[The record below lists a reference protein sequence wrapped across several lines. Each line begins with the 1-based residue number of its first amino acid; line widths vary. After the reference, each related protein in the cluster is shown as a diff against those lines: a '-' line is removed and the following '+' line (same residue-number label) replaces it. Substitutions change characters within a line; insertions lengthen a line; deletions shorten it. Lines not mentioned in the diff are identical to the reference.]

1 MSPNMKKQ
9 LISAILGTA
18 AGVLVILLTTKAV
31 AGAECTT
38 QYGNGQ
44 YGEEVCVP
52 TEIAVDKQVRNPV
65 TGVFVEN
72 LLSGDAAYS
81 PGSEVV
87 YRLVIKNNDT
97 VDFSEVMVKDT
108 LPEKLTSGRV
118 ADENK
123 DEVFEASYNS
133 DTRELTFKI
142 KDLKAGEGREVTILA
157 TVLGSG
163 SFTDSLTCDIDNR
176 ARVEAEG
183 KSDEDNSKIC
193 VVKDVL
199 GVTTLPQAGPE
210 DVIPYL
216 PFIGT
221 GLTGIALM
229 LKKKRA

>member
-1 MSPNMKKQ
+1 MTHSMKKQ
-9 LISAILGTA
+9 VISAILGTA
-18 AGVLVILLTTKAV
+18 AGIAMVLLTAKFAS
-31 AGAECTT
+31 GAECTT

-44 YGEEVCVP
+44 YGEEVCIP

-72 LLSGDAAYS
+72 LLSGDASYS
-81 PGSEVV
+81 PDSEVV
-87 YRLVIKNNDT
+87 YKLVIKNNDT
-97 VDFSEVMVKDT
+97 VDFSEVFVKDT

-123 DEVFEASYNS
+123 DEVFEANYNS

-142 KDLKAGEGREVTILA
+142 KDLKAGEGREVKILA
-157 TVLGSG
+157 NALGSG
-163 SFTDSLTCDIDNR
+163 SFSDSLTCDVENR
-176 ARVEAEG
+176 IRVEAEG
-183 KSDEDNSKIC
+183 KSDEDTAKLC
-193 VVKDVL
+193 VAKEVL

>member
-1 MSPNMKKQ
+1 MKKQ
-9 LISAILGTA
+9 VISALVGTA
-18 AGVLVILLTTKAV
+18 AGIVMVLLTAKIA
-31 AGAECTT
+31 AASECTT

-72 LLSGDAAYS
+72 LLAGDAAYS
-81 PGSEVV
+81 PGSEVT
-87 YRLVIKNNDT
+87 YKLVIKNNDT
-97 VDFSEVMVKDT
+97 VGFSEVFVKDT
-108 LPEKLTSGRV
+108 LPEKLISGRV

-123 DEVFEASYNS
+123 DEIFDQSYNS

-142 KDLKAGEGREVTILA
+142 KDLKAGEGREVKVVA
-157 TVLGSG
+157 NVLGSG
-163 SFTDSLTCDIDNR
+163 SFGDSLTCDIENR

-183 KSDEDNSKIC
+183 KSDEDSAKLC
-193 VVKDVL
+193 VAKEVL

-221 GLTGIALM
+221 ALTGIALM
-229 LKKKRA
+229 LKKRS